1 MDSATIEEVLG
12 EPYRTCIET
21 KDSLTEEEMTENP
34 YIKVMF
40 YDRDR
45 NDVTIRRETVG
56 ENVATTILFIYISL
70 FGSCFTQKFVNK
82 RLPVDYKEIIQDIKE
97 KYKNVS
103 SEDIQKKLEIKRE
116 NYERLMRN

>member
-1 MDSATIEEVLG
+1 
-12 EPYRTCIET
+12 
-21 KDSLTEEEMTENP
+21 
-34 YIKVMF
+34 MF

-56 ENVATTILFIYISL
+56 ENVVATILFIFMSL
-70 FGSCFTQKFVNK
+70 YGSFFTQNFVNK
-82 RLPVDYKEIIQDIKE
+82 RLPVDYEEIIQDIKE